1 MIRLGRCLG
10 RAVMAA
16 SIAGGLVITQGGV
29 ALAGSNCDAYAKLTL
44 QQAKRNV
51 AMKCGYTG
59 PRWSLDASR
68 HRRWC
73 EEVGPAGWRAELK
86 VRDQMLASCQR

>member
-10 RAVMAA
+10 RAVVAA

-59 PRWSLDASR
+59 PRWSLDAGR

-86 VRDQMLASCQR
+86 VRDQMLASCRR

>member
-10 RAVMAA
+10 RAVIAA
-16 SIAGGLVITQGGV
+16 GIAGGLVITQGGV

-59 PRWSLDASR
+59 PRWSLDARR

-86 VRDQMLASCQR
+86 VRDQMLASCRR

>member
-1 MIRLGRCLG
+1 MIRLERCLG
-10 RAVMAA
+10 RAVVAA

-59 PRWSLDASR
+59 PRWSLDAGR

-86 VRDQMLASCQR
+86 VRDQMLASCRR

>member
-1 MIRLGRCLG
+1 MTRFGIYLG
-10 RAVMAA
+10 RAFLCAA
-16 SIAGGLVITQGGV
+16 VVGV
-29 ALAGSNCDAYAKLTL
+29 FVVAQDGSAVAGSNCDDYAKLTL

-51 AMKCGYTG
+51 ALKCGYSG
-59 PRWSLDASR
+59 PRWLLDAKR

-86 VRDQMLASCQR
+86 VRDQMLARCRR